1 MKIDD
6 INKILALEYKK
17 DVRVISLITRHPF
30 SFIRN
35 VMSNPNDDRPVHLM
49 YFGKF
54 AQKNTRNKKDYY
66 KRLKLAALMNYI

>member
-6 INKILALEYKK
+6 INKVLAIKFNR

-30 SFIRN
+30 RFTRD
-35 VMSNPNDDRPVHLM
+35 VMSDPEDHRPVHLM

-54 AQKNTRNKKDYY
+54 AQKTKYNKALHY
-66 KRLKLAALMNYI
+66 LKTKLMELMKL